1 MGPQAKRSPLHALAA
16 ESPSFSYA
24 SSAKKAVEDA
34 SIFLSKCDIILL
46 FWPNGCVKSAL
57 SRLLSGLYQPQLR
70 KAQACGGA
78 VPKVI
83 ALQGLIAIPK
93 QPGAVFQGTALESAL
108 ASPRNFIRRQNGG
121 SPTGKQSETLLN
133 LFAMQQ
139 QTEPTDSFFVHIR
152 ILAVPAW
159 HYAALP

>member
-1 MGPQAKRSPLHALAA
+1 MGAQAKRSPLHALAA

-46 FWPNGCVKSAL
+46 FWPNGCGKSAL
-57 SRLLSGLYQPQLR
+57 SRLFSGLYQPQLR
-70 KAQACGGA
+70 K
-78 VPKVI
+78 V
-83 ALQGLIAIPK
+83 
-93 QPGAVFQGTALESAL
+93 QPC
-108 ASPRNFIRRQNGG
+108 
-121 SPTGKQSETLLN
+121 KQSETLLN

-139 QTEPTDSFFVHIR
+139 QTEPADSFFVHIR
-152 ILAVPAW
+152 ILAVAAW